1 MCVEKKIVSTF
12 LCDIRKG
19 DPLYTGNMENSFGM
33 SHQALHA
40 KSLALSLPMK
50 KVLTFEAELN
60 NELKDL
66 RNNLGKY
73 EKKKVIE

>member
-1 MCVEKKIVSTF
+1 
-12 LCDIRKG
+12 L
-19 DPLYTGNMENSFGM
+19 
-33 SHQALHA
+33 SHQDLYA
-40 KSLALSLPMK
+40 KSLTWSLPMK

-73 EKKKVIE
+73 EK